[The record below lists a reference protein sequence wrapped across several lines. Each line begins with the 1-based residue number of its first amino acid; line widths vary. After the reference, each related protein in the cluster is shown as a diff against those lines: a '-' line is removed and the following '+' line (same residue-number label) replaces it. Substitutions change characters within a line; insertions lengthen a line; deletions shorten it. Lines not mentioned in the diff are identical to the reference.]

1 MKFKKIIIPFFVL
14 STTAIASFSNL
25 FNKVD
30 NVSLE
35 VSATQHISNFDNYTY
50 SGDYYSKITSSLT
63 DGENGTLRST
73 LTTLIHPTTTPT
85 YSGTS
90 SGTLCEVYQ
99 TSEEDPTNSSN
110 MIYFYT
116 RDSVTKN
123 NALSW
128 NKEHVWPQS
137 LSNGNWGTQKGGAGA
152 DILHIRPTYYSTNT
166 SRGNSIYGNVSGT
179 ALTYK
184 GMTYAYTSGSYFA
197 PLDATKGDAAR
208 IIMYV
213 WTAYFNQY
221 KSKPL
226 SITSIFDSYETMLK
240 WHIMDKPDVLE
251 GNRNDVALKSVQK
264 NRNPFV
270 DHPEYACHIFGDK
283 VSATTK
289 KLCYETYSST
299 IPDNADADSDNNK
312 NEEKTNNQFP
322 TWAIVT
328 ISVTGSLIILGTAV
342 TITIFLL
349 KRKRKIM

>member
-1 MKFKKIIIPFFVL
+1 MKLKKVIVPFFVL
-14 STTAIASFSNL
+14 STTAITSFSNL

-50 SGDYYSKITSSLT
+50 SGVYYSKITSMLT

-85 YSGTS
+85 YSGTG

-99 TSEEDPTNSSN
+99 KSEEDPTNSSN

-123 NALSW
+123 NASSW
-128 NKEHVWPQS
+128 NREHVWPQS

-152 DILHIRPTYYSTNT
+152 DILHIRPTYNSTNS
-166 SRGNSIYGNVSGT
+166 SRGNSKFGNISGT
-179 ALTYK
+179 ALTYN
-184 GMTYAYTSGSYFA
+184 GMTYGYSSGSYFA

-208 IIMYV
+208 IIMYI

-226 SITSIFDSYETMLK
+226 SITSVFDSYETMLK
-240 WHIMDKPDVLE
+240 WHIADKPDLLE
-251 GNRNDVALKSVQK
+251 GKRNDAALVSVQK

-283 VSATTK
+283 VSTATK
-289 KLCYETYSST
+289 NLCYQTYSDV
-299 IPDNADADSDNNK
+299 PNDGGDNNEPESNDK
-312 NEEKTNNQFP
+312 FP

-328 ISVTGSLIILGTAV
+328 IAVGSGTFVLGSATA
-342 TITIFLL
+342 ITIFLL